1 MNPNEMYVFQL
12 YHNVCLMPVQVMQHF
27 KGFIEDYNTAT
38 MPHKKFY
45 NYEMWEMLEY
55 QRNKQEQSSSSHKD
69 GDGFLQ
75 DRFHND
81 EEAHRLERKLLKEEQ
96 ERNAFNIVKDR
107 LAKDKDTLESMKR
120 QSDIKLEMQLAFK
133 RGDTEHL
140 KKLERSL
147 IPDKEES
154 VKHPW
159 S

>member
-1 MNPNEMYVFQL
+1 
-12 YHNVCLMPVQVMQHF
+12 MQHF

-55 QRNKQEQSSSSHKD
+55 QRSKQEQASSSSSHPD
-69 GDGFLQ
+69 GDDYMQ
-75 DRFHND
+75 SRFMND
-81 EEAHRLERKLLKEEQ
+81 EEAHRLERKRLKDEE
-96 ERNAFNIVKDR
+96 ERKAFNKVKER
-107 LAKDKDTLESMKR
+107 LAADKETLDSMKR
-120 QSDIKLEMQLAFK
+120 QSDIKMEMQLAFK

-147 IPDKEES
+147 IPDKEET

>member
-1 MNPNEMYVFQL
+1 
-12 YHNVCLMPVQVMQHF
+12 MQHF

-38 MPHKKFY
+38 MPHKKYY

-55 QRNKQEQSSSSHKD
+55 QKRKQEQSSSSNHD
-69 GDGFLQ
+69 TDDHMQSRFL
-75 DRFHND
+75 ND
-81 EEAHRLERKLLKEEQ
+81 EEAHRLDRKRLKDEEERK
-96 ERNAFNIVKDR
+96 AFNKVKER
-107 LAKDKDTLESMKR
+107 LAQDKDTLESMKR

-147 IPDKEES
+147 IPDKVET
-154 VKHPW
+154 VQHPW

>member
-1 MNPNEMYVFQL
+1 
-12 YHNVCLMPVQVMQHF
+12 MQHF

-38 MPHKKFY
+38 MPHKKYY

-55 QRNKQEQSSSSHKD
+55 QRRKQEQASSSQKD
-69 GDGFLQ
+69 GDDYMQ
-75 DRFHND
+75 SRFMND
-81 EEAHRLERKLLKEEQ
+81 EEAHRLDRKRLKDEEERK
-96 ERNAFNIVKDR
+96 AFNKVKER
-107 LAKDKDTLESMKR
+107 LAQDKDTLDSMKR

-147 IPDKEES
+147 IPDKEET

-159 S
+159 SWASTA